1 MYGRRYC
8 RKYMEGGGE
17 WKREGNG
24 RGRGMGEGGEW
35 KREGNGGGR
44 GIRFNHFIL
53 VMDVT
58 FESSIS
64 LNCYILLL
72 EKHNIKY
79 ILLQ

>member
-1 MYGRRYC
+1 
-8 RKYMEGGGE
+8 MEG
-17 WKREGNG
+17 
-24 RGRGMGEGGEW
+24 GGEW